1 MKEELQGGDVMRQGF
16 KAMNRYFMLPIWR
29 SGMGKLFNL
38 WPQGMG
44 RYLVLVHKGRKSGT
58 TYHTPVNYTPVGE
71 DIAVMAGF
79 GAGTDWYQNLLAA
92 GEGEIWLADDG
103 WWKVQVADISETPDR
118 IAIYRQLL
126 ADTGFA
132 ARLFEGI
139 NPTTIT
145 DEELEA
151 LGERWRLLCLRRIE
165 ARTGPGGPGE
175 YAWVWALA
183 AMVLL
188 VLWPLRRKR

>member
-16 KAMNRYFMLPIWR
+16 KLMNRYFMLPMWR

-38 WPQGMG
+38 WPHGMG
-44 RYLVLVHKGRKSGT
+44 RYLVLVHRGRKSGT
-58 TYHTPVNYTPVGE
+58 IYHTPVNYTPVGS

-92 GEGEIWLADDG
+92 GEGEIWLADG
-103 WWKVQVADISETPDR
+103 WWKVAVEDISETPDR

-132 ARLFEGI
+132 AWLFEGI
-139 NPTTIT
+139 DYRTIT
-145 DEELEA
+145 DEELET
-151 LGERWRLLCLRRIE
+151 LGQRWRMLCLRRVE
-165 ARTGPGGPGE
+165 PCTGPGGPGE

-183 AMVLL
+183 AMILL
-188 VLWPLRRKR
+188 LLWPLRRRR